1 MEIALIVLIS
11 LSLVVGFLN
20 LIKKP
25 RNLNNA
31 KPFEEITKKIQ
42 EENNLTRE
50 TLSSSFRA
58 ANEAMVFGAKA
69 TNDAVIDNIKNLSLS
84 NETKIK
90 EMKEELEKG
99 LSDIRYNIGQNL
111 KEVREDNSKQ
121 LAEMRNVVDEKLST
135 TLNERLSQSFGLIS
149 ERLEAVQKG
158 LGAMNELTSGVTD
171 LKKVMS
177 NVKSRGV
184 WAEVSLQNL
193 LESTLT
199 REQYEKGVCVSEKS
213 REQVDFA
220 IVLPGKGKDRVY
232 LPIDVKFP
240 TEDYQRLVD
249 AGEAGDLER
258 YAKSVTELSTAIK
271 VQAKSIS
278 QKYINPPV
286 TTDFALMYLPTEGL
300 YAEVLRIPGLAEELQ
315 SKYRIVPAG
324 PTNTLAMLNSL
335 QMGFKTLAIQ
345 KSSLEVFKVFSA
357 FKKDFNKFIQNL
369 EKAKEQLN
377 NANNTLDE
385 ATKRTNII
393 QKKLDKVEGIN
404 YLEEGQEE

>member
-1 MEIALIVLIS
+1 MDIALIVLIS
-11 LSLVVGFLN
+11 ISLVVGLLN

-25 RNLNNA
+25 RNENTP
-31 KPFEEITKKIQ
+31 KPFEEITKKLE
-42 EENNLTRE
+42 EENKLTRE
-50 TLSSSFRA
+50 ALSHSFRA
-58 ANEAMVFGAKA
+58 ANEATVVGVKN
-69 TNDAVIDNIKNLSLS
+69 TNDAVVDNIKNLSIS
-84 NETKIK
+84 NETKIAEVK
-90 EMKEELEKG
+90 AELEKG
-99 LSDIRYNIGQNL
+99 LADIRYNVGQNL

-121 LAEMRNVVDEKLST
+121 LAEMRKIVDEKLSS

-158 LGAMNELTSGVTD
+158 LGEMNELSSGIND

-177 NVKSRGV
+177 NVKTRGV
-184 WAEVSLQNL
+184 WGEVSLENL

-199 REQYEKGVCVSEKS
+199 SEQYQKGCCVSEQS

-220 IVLPGKGKDRVY
+220 IILPGKGKDRVY

-240 TEDYQRLVD
+240 TEDYQRLVE
-249 AGEAGDLER
+249 AGQEGDLEKH
-258 YAKSVTELSTAIK
+258 AKIIKKLADTIK
-271 VQAKSIS
+271 VQARSIS
-278 QKYINPPV
+278 QKYINPPM

-300 YAEVLRIPGLAEELQ
+300 YAEVLRIPGLVEELQ
-315 SKYRIVPAG
+315 NKYRIVPSG

-345 KSSLEVFKVFSA
+345 KSSLDVFNVFTA
-357 FKKDFNKFIQNL
+357 FKKDFNKFINNL

-377 NANNTLDE
+377 NANSTLDE

-393 QKKLDKVEGIN
+393 QKKIDRVENLD
-404 YLEEGQEE
+404 YLEEGQE

>member
-1 MEIALIVLIS
+1 
-11 LSLVVGFLN
+11 
-20 LIKKP
+20 
-25 RNLNNA
+25 
-31 KPFEEITKKIQ
+31 
-42 EENNLTRE
+42 
-50 TLSSSFRA
+50 
-58 ANEAMVFGAKA
+58 
-69 TNDAVIDNIKNLSLS
+69 
-84 NETKIK
+84 
-90 EMKEELEKG
+90 
-99 LSDIRYNIGQNL
+99 
-111 KEVREDNSKQ
+111 
-121 LAEMRNVVDEKLST
+121 MRNVVDEKLST

-393 QKKLDKVEGIN
+393 QKKLDKVEGIS